1 MLPSIQIG
9 CGDCVIFRLSIL
21 ICLPQRHFYS
31 LSESV
36 SYWEQS
42 SGFGSSSRALCG
54 VNELLCGMVVE
65 DGGATRLLGS
75 LIVNGL
81 NGNGVDP
88 VEDGLSSHTLLVK
101 GVFLL
106 QSPSECTEDAE
117 GGRSPEDCPGAGDF
131 VFRLFGLDI
140 LGFPPLPIRAFLIM
154 ASNPMLLPEL
164 SCTDCGLQLIGP
176 DPVIAGMLNISV
188 PGCPML
194 YSGSF
199 LLAVL
204 SFLMISCF
212 LDLTIAEVLSVSLLK
227 NAGGCALF
235 PGDFEPILFS
245 PQLPGDALAV

>member
-88 VEDGLSSHTLLVK
+88 AVESKVSI
-101 GVFLL
+101 
-106 QSPSECTEDAE
+106 
-117 GGRSPEDCPGAGDF
+117 
-131 VFRLFGLDI
+131 RLYCF
-140 LGFPPLPIRAFLIM
+140 
-154 ASNPMLLPEL
+154 
-164 SCTDCGLQLIGP
+164 
-176 DPVIAGMLNISV
+176 
-188 PGCPML
+188 
-194 YSGSF
+194 SGIYEF
-199 LLAVL
+199 
-204 SFLMISCF
+204 IYR
-212 LDLTIAEVLSVSLLK
+212 TKIK
-227 NAGGCALF
+227 
-235 PGDFEPILFS
+235 
-245 PQLPGDALAV
+245 